1 MGDPPSFSGVFQNR
15 STWVGELGCASRFV
29 GLSGTSALANGISRK
44 NNGNKDNPKSS
55 KNIIFWFVVVLGT

>member
-1 MGDPPSFSGVFQNR
+1 
-15 STWVGELGCASRFV
+15 V

-55 KNIIFWFVVVLGT
+55 KNIIF